1 MKKGEHLKKI
11 FYFKIKAYK
20 KKLTIKVEKKISNF
34 PLLIQFNFIKF
45 TKIKKLETQKI
56 NLYVIH
62 FQIYK
67 N

>member
-1 MKKGEHLKKI
+1 MNILKI
-11 FYFKIKAYK
+11 FSILKLKLIK